1 MKIMKTFVRALSV
14 LAGALALTM
23 VVGCDNEPP
32 HECSFSESWTSDGE
46 NHWHACVCGEK
57 SGVELHYWNDGEI
70 TKTPSETEDG
80 IKTFECKICKAQ
92 KNIPIEYN
100 HVHSYTVTKSDDV
113 NHWKECKCG
122 EKTEIE
128 AHSFGNFISTDSA
141 KHWKE
146 CSCGRKSEEAAHDY
160 EWKYNDTKH
169 WKECKDCGF
178 KGSESDHDEAVL
190 CTCGREKT
198 IDEIP
203 FKDILENEPCN
214 PPEWL
219 YGTWTSDGYAD
230 ENAIA
235 LTKFDER
242 RFRIGNRNIETGEE
256 FLSSMETNEYYNYQ
270 EKCNSSEYVVNWF
283 SHVSGG
289 ETYHYVIQCKKIDS
303 THFLFTTTN
312 NTNGQVL
319 QGPWTFTKE

>member
-32 HECSFSESWTSDGE
+32 HECSFSESWTSDEE

-57 SGVELHYWNDGEI
+57 SGVELHSWNDGEI

-80 IKTFECKICKAQ
+80 IKTFECKICKAR

-113 NHWKECKCG
+113 NHWKEC
-122 EKTEIE
+122 
-128 AHSFGNFISTDSA
+128 
-141 KHWKE
+141 
-146 CSCGRKSEEAAHDY
+146 SCGKKSGESAHDY

-190 CTCGREKT
+190 CTCGSIEKN
-198 IDEIP
+198 IDQIP
-203 FKDILENEPCN
+203 FGEITSNPN
-214 PPEWL
+214 PPKWL
-219 YGTWTSDGYAD
+219 YGTWVYDSGIFYYIARFSEKRCLIGSRSKENSEENLIELLDDPNIYTKLSEKSNSCAYEICQNYTDGRICY
-230 ENAIA
+230 I
-235 LTKFDER
+235 KF
-242 RFRIGNRNIETGEE
+242 
-256 FLSSMETNEYYNYQ
+256 
-270 EKCNSSEYVVNWF
+270 EKQDAN
-283 SHVSGG
+283 
-289 ETYHYVIQCKKIDS
+289 
-303 THFLFTTTN
+303 HFLFTQITYIGEEKGT
-312 NTNGQVL
+312 
-319 QGPWTFTKE
+319 QGPLTFTKE

>member
-32 HECSFSESWTSDGE
+32 HECSFSESWTSDEE

-57 SGVELHYWNDGEI
+57 SGVELHSWNDGEI

-100 HVHSYTVTKSDDV
+100 HVHSYTVTKSDGV

-122 EKTEIE
+122 EKSDVEP
-128 AHSFGNFISTDSA
+128 HSFGNFISTDSA

-146 CSCGRKSEEAAHDY
+146 CSCGRKSEEAVHDF
-160 EWKYNDTKH
+160 EWKYNDDKH
-169 WKECKDCGF
+169 WQICATCGF

-203 FKDILENEPCN
+203 FKDILENEHDN
-214 PPEWL
+214 PPKWL
-219 YGTWTSDGYAD
+219 YGTWMCDLGEKEESYIG
-230 ENAIA
+230 
-235 LTKFDER
+235 KFDETGSWV
-242 RFRIGNRNIETGEE
+242 GNRNKKTGEE
-256 FLSSMETNEYYNYQ
+256 TGGYLEVNETTKFQ
-270 EKCNSSEYVVNWF
+270 EKSNSSEHVVNQIWT
-283 SHVSGG
+283 G
-289 ETYHYVIQCKKIDS
+289 EKETNLYVIRFLKIDS
-303 THFLFTTTN
+303 THFLFTMTN
-312 NTNGQVL
+312 NANGQVL
-319 QGPWTFTKE
+319 QGPLTFTKE